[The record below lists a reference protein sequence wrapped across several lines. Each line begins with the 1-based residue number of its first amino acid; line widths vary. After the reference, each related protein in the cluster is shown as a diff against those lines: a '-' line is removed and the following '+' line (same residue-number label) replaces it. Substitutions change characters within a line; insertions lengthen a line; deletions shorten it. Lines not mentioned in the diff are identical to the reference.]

1 MCDYRDDM
9 GDTYGAGYMTRS
21 ADEGYG
27 ERYGEAVKKVM
38 DNKADKEGPMQEL
51 QSGTTADRDQNADAG
66 TATNLLPAAHICSTR
81 FFSLSVSFSSIR
93 KLFDITLFRLLQRC
107 IVSMIARKGIPSRR
121 RKIIVMPRPRAH
133 FED

>member
-1 MCDYRDDM
+1 M

-38 DNKADKEGPMQEL
+38 DKKAVKEGHMQEL

-66 TATNLLPAAHICSTR
+66 TATNLLLHM
-81 FFSLSVSFSSIR
+81 FSFLCPMSGFH
-93 KLFDITLFRLLQRC
+93 
-107 IVSMIARKGIPSRR
+107 SRT
-121 RKIIVMPRPRAH
+121 P
-133 FED
+133 